1 MCGGGRWLRFSGI
14 TRILETFTEKAKER
28 KVDYLSPRTGW
39 KKLACLKRVPYKK
52 YHHTS
57 SGFDDVLASGWRE
70 VAAAYGLSAGDMVLF
85 ELANQQEYVFDVRK
99 I

>member
-1 MCGGGRWLRFSGI
+1 M
-14 TRILETFTEKAKER
+14 
-28 KVDYLSPRTGW
+28 DYLSPRTGW